1 MCVLSHTGI
10 VFGPFV
16 WHAIIMGHR
25 LKVMLAVWLLSIP
38 ALAQTSY
45 VKLTY
50 YHPVKSECYANPL
63 ITADGSKI
71 DLQKLKQGKVRW
83 CAVSRD
89 LLPLFPKGKPKR
101 LWIEGYGIY
110 EVHDVT
116 NKRIK
121 NTVDILLHPAS
132 KEKIYHKRIKIR
144 IIK

>member
-1 MCVLSHTGI
+1 
-10 VFGPFV
+10 
-16 WHAIIMGHR
+16 
-25 LKVMLAVWLLSIP
+25 MLVALLVNIS
-38 ALAQTSY
+38 AFSQTRY
-45 VKLTY
+45 VRMTH
-50 YHPVKSECYANPL
+50 YHPIKSECHGNPL
-63 ITADGSKI
+63 ITADGSEM
-71 DLQKLKQGKVRW
+71 DLRKLKKGKIRW

-110 EVHDVT
+110 EVHDVA